1 MWACKTVRTWH
12 SVSWGETTPDSRGLD
27 WSLRGAFWPER
38 LVRTSFPLIIWVIW
52 QVWRLQT
59 VTDGSM
65 NKSKPQ
71 NGDRALLADALQFL
85 RIAELL
91 TNNSQKLECCFFIGQ
106 PSSKRT
112 EKDLIVLTFVIE
124 TEESAY
130 PDFIRSSKVLK
141 FLRTFFTFCNAV
153 LIVWLFLEDTVNA

>member
-1 MWACKTVRTWH
+1 
-12 SVSWGETTPDSRGLD
+12 
-27 WSLRGAFWPER
+27 
-38 LVRTSFPLIIWVIW
+38 
-52 QVWRLQT
+52 
-59 VTDGSM
+59 M

-153 LIVWLFLEDTVNA
+153 LIV